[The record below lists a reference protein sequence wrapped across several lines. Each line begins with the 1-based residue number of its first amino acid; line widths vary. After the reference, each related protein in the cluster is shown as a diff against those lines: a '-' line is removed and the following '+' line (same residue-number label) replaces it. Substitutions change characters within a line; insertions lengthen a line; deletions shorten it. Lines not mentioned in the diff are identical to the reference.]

1 MTVTSKS
8 QRVLSRMMIDGMS
21 GRMNR
26 SVSSSACLVLP
37 MKLCFNKKLK
47 YEEV

>member
-1 MTVTSKS
+1 MTRQS
-8 QRVLSRMMIDGMS
+8 QRVSLRMMIDGMS

-26 SVSSSACLVLP
+26 YVSSSACLV
-37 MKLCFNKKLK
+37 MQMELCFNKKLK